1 MKPIATALKFQL
13 VAFCSAHK
21 QSEEKKIKGNC
32 IIVSTPGRFA
42 NLIEKMPEVKNYVKS
57 LEILVIDEADRFID
71 VDLKTATTSILSILP
86 KQRRTGLFSATQAKE
101 MEDLIKFGLR
111 NPVRLEVTGDSDTLV
126 DAKTNSENKTA
137 APSTL
142 ENSFVV
148 IPAAYKV
155 HALVEILKR
164 NAEKKVLVFFSS
176 RFSVIY
182 FERVIKLMMGDKRK
196 IINTHGKKFNRTKAI
211 QEFSKSKNPI
221 MLATDVAGRG
231 LDLENV
237 DIVIQFDLPK
247 YSSWFVHRIGRA
259 GRIGKAGASI
269 LLLTPE
275 EEAYAEFLENHE
287 NIKLTKSDHLDDI
300 AEKDVEKTRN
310 KIVKLASTEREF
322 LELGT
327 NAFVAMINAYLSHD
341 CQIVCKV
348 WDLDIGNLANAFGL
362 VRMPKIS
369 EIKKVDISNFQRVD
383 IETSSIPYK
392 NQENEAVRQ
401 EKLAGQEGRRPRF
414 QTKGKRRKH
423 RSDKDTMTNLDGE
436 ENVEDEKAKPQKRRK
451 MNEWE
456 ELQTEQ
462 RLLKNFKKGKLSKDQ
477 LNDAMD
483 EI

>member
-1 MKPIATALKFQL
+1 
-13 VAFCSAHK
+13 
-21 QSEEKKIKGNC
+21 
-32 IIVSTPGRFA
+32 
-42 NLIEKMPEVKNYVKS
+42 
-57 LEILVIDEADRFID
+57 
-71 VDLKTATTSILSILP
+71 
-86 KQRRTGLFSATQAKE
+86 

-111 NPVRLEVTGDSDTLV
+111 NPVRLEVTGDSDTFI
-126 DAKTNSENKTA
+126 DTKTNTENKTA

-142 ENSFVV
+142 QNSFVV

-155 HALVEILKR
+155 QGLIEILKK
-164 NAEKKVLVFFSS
+164 NEEKKVLVFFSS

-287 NIKLTKSDHLDDI
+287 NIKLTKSDLLDCISD
-300 AEKDVEKTRN
+300 KDVEKTRN

-369 EIKKVDISNFQRVD
+369 EIKKVDISTFQRVD

-392 NQENEAVRQ
+392 DAENEAVRQ
-401 EKLAGQEGRRPRF
+401 EKLANQEGRRPRF

-423 RSDKDTMTNLDGE
+423 RSDKESTQNIDGE
-436 ENVEDEKAKPQKRRK
+436 ENIEDETVKPQK
-451 MNEWE
+451 
-456 ELQTEQ
+456 Q
-462 RLLKNFKKGKLSKDQ
+462 
-477 LNDAMD
+477 
-483 EI
+483 I